1 MAATPTVPHVSVRP
15 ETHLAVLS
23 AAEVNDLCA
32 AQNETVYALFR
43 RCALAVLTSGTD
55 SDSAREL
62 FAAYRDFD
70 VHFEQVDRG
79 IVLHLQN
86 APATAFVDGVI
97 VTGVREHL
105 FSVLRD
111 IVFMANDLA
120 ASPGVDESTS
130 AGITEIV
137 FRILRHANL
146 VKSGPQKGLA
156 VCWGGHA
163 IGAAEYDYTK
173 EVGYQLGLRRFDVC
187 TGCGPG
193 AMKGPMKGATIAH
206 AKQRIRNGRYIGI
219 TEPGIIAAEAPNAIV
234 NELAIMPDIEKRLEA
249 FVRLGHGVVVF
260 PGGPG
265 TTEEIL
271 YLLGILADPANA
283 GHRFPLV
290 LTGPRSSESYFR
302 ALDEF
307 VKSTL
312 GDDFAGL
319 YDIVIDDPVAAARLL
334 RREIEAVLAYRDGI
348 DDASYFNW
356 SLRIDPAFQRP
367 FTATHEAM
375 AALELSTRMPRHEL
389 ARNLRRAFSGIVSG
403 NVKEEGIKEV
413 DAHGPFE
420 LRAGPDVARA
430 LDALLRSFVAER
442 RMRLPG
448 QEYTPCYRIVG

>member
-137 FRILRHANL
+137 FRGRRKVSPFAGAVTPSARPNMTTRRRSATS
-146 VKSGPQKGLA
+146 SGCA
-156 VCWGGHA
+156 VSMCVP
-163 IGAAEYDYTK
+163 GAA
-173 EVGYQLGLRRFDVC
+173 
-187 TGCGPG
+187 PG
-193 AMKGPMKGATIAH
+193 
-206 AKQRIRNGRYIGI
+206 R
-219 TEPGIIAAEAPNAIV
+219 
-234 NELAIMPDIEKRLEA
+234 
-249 FVRLGHGVVVF
+249 
-260 PGGPG
+260 
-265 TTEEIL
+265 
-271 YLLGILADPANA
+271 
-283 GHRFPLV
+283 
-290 LTGPRSSESYFR
+290 
-302 ALDEF
+302 
-307 VKSTL
+307 
-312 GDDFAGL
+312 
-319 YDIVIDDPVAAARLL
+319 
-334 RREIEAVLAYRDGI
+334 
-348 DDASYFNW
+348 
-356 SLRIDPAFQRP
+356 
-367 FTATHEAM
+367 
-375 AALELSTRMPRHEL
+375 
-389 ARNLRRAFSGIVSG
+389 
-403 NVKEEGIKEV
+403 
-413 DAHGPFE
+413 
-420 LRAGPDVARA
+420 
-430 LDALLRSFVAER
+430 
-442 RMRLPG
+442 
-448 QEYTPCYRIVG
+448 